1 MKVATQVREYVDKL
15 SEGTVFKYEDLS
27 KISDNKIAIAKIL
40 SRLIAENKISRVKK
54 GIFYKAKKSRFG
66 ILNPEI
72 EEVIKAEVKK
82 DKKIT
87 GYISGGLIY
96 NKLGLTTQIP
106 NVVEVIVE
114 KRKPPRVISGIK
126 IKYIQRAVKINKQNI
141 EYLQLLDAMKDI
153 KKIPDS
159 KVDESYKILREKVIE
174 LENKKKLLDLALE
187 YTPQTRALAGAIL
200 SEVSD
205 LDLSKIENS
214 LNKLTKFMLDIKEV
228 KDKKRWHIV

>member
-1 MKVATQVREYVDKL
+1 
-15 SEGTVFKYEDLS
+15 
-27 KISDNKIAIAKIL
+27 
-40 SRLIAENKISRVKK
+40 
-54 GIFYKAKKSRFG
+54 
-66 ILNPEI
+66 
-72 EEVIKAEVKK
+72 
-82 DKKIT
+82 
-87 GYISGGLIY
+87 
-96 NKLGLTTQIP
+96 
-106 NVVEVIVE
+106 
-114 KRKPPRVISGIK
+114 
-126 IKYIQRAVKINKQNI
+126 
-141 EYLQLLDAMKDI
+141 MKDI

-174 LENKKKLLDLALE
+174 LKNKKKLLDLALE